1 MAGRDWSPPDDETV
15 LQGGACGLKRLPV
28 SDTGKNGRGLLWR
41 LVPEDYPDAFPD
53 RFQVE
58 TACRS
63 GGGKRDHGLPAE
75 ASAQA
80 GGRLEPFPHDLRP
93 AELYAL
99 VGRTA

>member
-63 GGGKRDHGLPAE
+63 GGGKRDHGGHPD
-75 ASAQA
+75 S
-80 GGRLEPFPHDLRP
+80 FPYDLMP
-93 AELYAL
+93 GELYAL

>member
-1 MAGRDWSPPDDETV
+1 MKP
-15 LQGGACGLKRLPV
+15 LPV

-53 RFQVE
+53 RLQVE
-58 TACRS
+58 TTRRLA
-63 GGGKRDHGLPAE
+63 DVEHDPGLPAE

-99 VGRTA
+99 VGRTE